1 MPVALPEHLDPW
13 RSADRGAAF
22 DGELNLGALT
32 RLAGLLVRD
41 DGKVGYRFRFE
52 RDERGRAVVLG
63 SVNALLIVE
72 CQRCLKPLTVP
83 VAAELHLVAVRTL
96 DEATALPDEV
106 DPLLVDSDDWF
117 RPIQLIEEEL
127 LLALPQIPLHATG
140 ECQVPA
146 YSEGNSTAGSDRSRQ
161 HREGPF
167 AALATREKSTEH

>member
-1 MPVALPEHLDPW
+1 
-13 RSADRGAAF
+13 
-22 DGELNLGALT
+22 
-32 RLAGLLVRD
+32 
-41 DGKVGYRFRFE
+41 
-52 RDERGRAVVLG
+52 
-63 SVNALLIVE
+63 
-72 CQRCLKPLTVP
+72 
-83 VAAELHLVAVRTL
+83 VAVRTL

-161 HREGPF
+161 RREGPF